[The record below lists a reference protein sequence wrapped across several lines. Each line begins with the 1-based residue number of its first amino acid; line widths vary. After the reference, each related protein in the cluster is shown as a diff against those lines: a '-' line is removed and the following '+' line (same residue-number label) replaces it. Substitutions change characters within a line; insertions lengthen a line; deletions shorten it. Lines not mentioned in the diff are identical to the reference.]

1 MNIAMVFRPSGLEPT
16 TTVQALCSKKR
27 YLYLNCVVTPLLTA
41 YTANKHST
49 LCSTAFGYSTAS
61 NYTVSTCTIRSC
73 FMYFRHTSFSL
84 HFQVDSVSGGGSQ
97 SVFAELESQVFAL
110 KSEAAKMESTERQL
124 MDRNAALEEQ
134 LSESM
139 GAVKDQSKLNVSQ
152 LQQDREELVM
162 RYEAQLLELQEQLKM
177 ATKERDSL
185 LANRERVTAQ
195 WEGRI
200 RRLEQQL
207 KAYQEGNT
215 PAEVSS

>member
-1 MNIAMVFRPSGLEPT
+1 M
-16 TTVQALCSKKR
+16 
-27 YLYLNCVVTPLLTA
+27 
-41 YTANKHST
+41 
-49 LCSTAFGYSTAS
+49 
-61 NYTVSTCTIRSC
+61 
-73 FMYFRHTSFSL
+73 SFSL

-97 SVFAELESQVFAL
+97 SVFAELESQVSAL
-110 KSEAAKMESTERQL
+110 KSEAAKMENTERQL

-162 RYEAQLLELQEQLKM
+162 RYEAQLLELQEQLEM

-207 KAYQEGNT
+207 KAYQEGKT